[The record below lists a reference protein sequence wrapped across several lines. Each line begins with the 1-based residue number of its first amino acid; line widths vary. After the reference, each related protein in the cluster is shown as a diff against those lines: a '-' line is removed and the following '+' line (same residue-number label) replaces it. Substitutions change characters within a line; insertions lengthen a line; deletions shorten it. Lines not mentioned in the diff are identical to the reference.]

1 MTSVAEVLGII
12 EERGNQAYL
21 GEAVSIAEHMLQ
33 TAHLARASGA
43 SASLIAAALLHDF
56 GHLVHDEREDAAEH
70 GIDTRHEDIA
80 AAWLSRLFGP
90 AVTEPIRLHVEAKR
104 YLCATELGYLMVL
117 SPASRLSLQLQGGP
131 LPPNEVVAF
140 ASNPWAQDAV
150 RIRRW
155 DDSGKTAGLNVPPLD
170 HYRELL
176 ERIAVHET

>member
-33 TAHLARASGA
+33 TAHLAQGNGA
-43 SASLIAAALLHDF
+43 SPSLIAAALLHDF
-56 GHLVHDEREDAAEH
+56 GHLVHDERQDAAEQ
-70 GIDTRHEDIA
+70 GVDTWHEDVA
-80 AAWLSRLFGP
+80 AVWLSAVFGP

-131 LPPNEVVAF
+131 LPPNDVVAF
-140 ASNPWAQDAV
+140 ASNMWAQDAV
-150 RIRRW
+150 KIRRW
-155 DDSGKTAGLNVPPLD
+155 DDSGKTAGLKIPPLG
-170 HYRELL
+170 HYRQLL
-176 ERIAVHET
+176 ERVAVHHP